1 MFLVFLLLVL
11 LALLLV
17 IDALNAWKLYQ
28 KNRGL
33 MIIHYIL
40 LVFLAIMIPDGLF
53 KTLNSSFIIT
63 L

>member
-1 MFLVFLLLVL
+1 MLLGFLLLVL
-11 LALLLV
+11 LALLLI
-17 IDALNAWKLYQ
+17 IDALNAWNLYQ

-40 LVFLAIMIPDGLF
+40 LAFLAIIILNALF
-53 KTLNSSFIIT
+53 KILNLSFITI